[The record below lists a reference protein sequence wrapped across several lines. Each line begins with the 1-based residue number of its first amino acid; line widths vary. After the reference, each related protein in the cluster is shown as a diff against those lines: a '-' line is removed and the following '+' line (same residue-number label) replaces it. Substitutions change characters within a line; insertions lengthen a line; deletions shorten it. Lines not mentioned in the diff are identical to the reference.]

1 METGCFSKKSSNQDL
16 LLLHFMDNNFF
27 SVLWIVFTWSLFT
40 IENRWW
46 WTPDIYLEENR
57 KAISWPSRTLR
68 TILLKPQK
76 IFFMKAL
83 LRNIHSIS
91 WGLFLKLLSPPSSC
105 EKILTNCPKLITL
118 SVRLIFSSTYQW
130 ESIYFL
136 FISKFY
142 FRLHLILRQRHL
154 FQMN

>member
-40 IENRWW
+40 IENKWW
-46 WTPDIYLEENR
+46 WTLDIYLEENR

-83 LRNIHSIS
+83 LRNIVFRGDCS
-91 WGLFLKLLSPPSSC
+91 WSFYPPPSSC

-136 FISKFY
+136 FISNFY

>member
-91 WGLFLKLLSPPSSC
+91 WGLFLKLLSPPLLLWENINQLS
-105 EKILTNCPKLITL
+105 KIDHLVSAFNFLKYL
-118 SVRLIFSSTYQW
+118 SVRVNLLLVHF
-130 ESIYFL
+130 
-136 FISKFY
+136 
-142 FRLHLILRQRHL
+142 
-154 FQMN
+154 